1 MDAVSAAGMT
11 VDDLAARARE
21 TRVVVVG
28 GGLAGLA
35 AAWQCAKVG
44 MAVTVL
50 EAAPELGGTLRRVE
64 LAGATVGTGPW
75 GWSSRGGAVDELV
88 DDAGLTDRVVEAAE
102 TATWIARVPKVGAV
116 PAPEA
121 TIFGIPENAWD
132 ESVRAVIGWS
142 GTWRA
147 YLDRVRPPLTIGSE
161 RNLGTLVRARMG
173 QDVVDR
179 LVAPLS
185 VGGFGLAPDEIDVGH
200 AVPKLNAALTRTGS
214 LQAAVAEL
222 RAERAERG
230 GSAPLKSLDGGMP
243 QLVDALVARLV
254 ERDVQI
260 ETGTRV
266 ERIVRVGD
274 VYEVAVDEDHVLV
287 DDEGDEGESSP
298 TRVADL
304 VIVATG
310 ETDARRLLGGLL
322 GRDLGT
328 SRSVTREVV
337 TLVVDTPDTDAA
349 PRAATVH
356 AVPGTGAADSVVV
369 ESARWPWL
377 TGELGAGRHL
387 VTVAFGSSLQ
397 APATAALGDA
407 EVIELART
415 EAEAFLG
422 VDLPTVADA
431 HRARFEL
438 ARPASAL
445 GQPEE
450 AEEIRARAAGFDGLG
465 VVGAWVSGSGL
476 ARVVADAADET
487 ERVRRARL
495 FAAERGQ

>member
-1 MDAVSAAGMT
+1 MDAVTAAGMN
-11 VDDLAARARE
+11 VDDLAARARD

-64 LAGATVGTGPW
+64 LAGTTVGAGPW

-88 DDAGLTDRVVEAAE
+88 EEAGLTGRVVEVEE
-102 TATWIARVPKVGAV
+102 TATWLARVPKVGAV

-121 TIFGIPENAWD
+121 SILGIPENAWD
-132 ESVRAVIGWS
+132 ESVRAVIGWG

-147 YLDRVRPPLTIGSE
+147 YLDRVRPPLTIGNE

-173 QDVVDR
+173 QDVLDR
-179 LVAPLS
+179 LVAPLT
-185 VGGFGLAPDEIDVGH
+185 VGGFGLDPREIDVGH

-214 LQAAVAEL
+214 LQSAVAEL
-222 RAERAERG
+222 RATRAEEG
-230 GSAPLKSLDGGMP
+230 GVPPLKSLDGGMP
-243 QLVDALVARLV
+243 QLVDALAARLA

-287 DDEGDEGESSP
+287 DDEGEEGESSP

-322 GRDLGT
+322 GRDLGAA
-328 SRSVTREVV
+328 RSVTREIV
-337 TLVVDTPDTDAA
+337 TLVVDQSALDAL
-349 PRAATVH
+349 PRGATVH

-369 ESARWPWL
+369 ESARWAWL
-377 TGELGAGRHL
+377 AGVLGAGRHL
-387 VTVAFGSSLQ
+387 LTVAFGSSRE
-397 APATAALGDA
+397 APATEGLSDA
-407 EVIELART
+407 DAIELARS

-422 VDLPTVADA
+422 VELPAVAGA

-450 AEEIRARAAGFDGLG
+450 AAEIRARVAGISGLG
-465 VVGAWVSGSGL
+465 VVGAWISGSGL
-476 ARVVADAADET
+476 ARVVADAGDEA

-495 FAAERGQ
+495 FAPERGQ